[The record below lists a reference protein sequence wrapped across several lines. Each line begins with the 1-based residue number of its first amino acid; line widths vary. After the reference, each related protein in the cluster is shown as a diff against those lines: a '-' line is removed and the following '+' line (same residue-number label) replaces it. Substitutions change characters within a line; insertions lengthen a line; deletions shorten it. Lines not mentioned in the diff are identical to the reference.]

1 MSKRSEKRGS
11 PQGESAQNVRD
22 VTAIMKKKVYSVHQ
36 SDTLGEAVRVML
48 DNHVGLLPVVDDD
61 HMLVGVLS
69 LRDVL
74 RLSWPAFVTMLEDYD
89 FVHDFGALEESEIS
103 PDLRRTPVIELMN
116 EATKVEGSCKLL
128 RAAAVM
134 RQHGI
139 YDLPIV
145 DEEGRLIGLA
155 SWVDVG
161 TAFLDHWTQD

>member
-1 MSKRSEKRGS
+1 MSEPSRG
-11 PQGESAQNVRD
+11 VRD
-22 VTAIMKKKVYSVHQ
+22 VAAVMKKRVFSVHR
-36 SDTLGEAVRVML
+36 SATLGEAVEIML

-61 HMLVGVLS
+61 HKLVGVLS

-89 FVHDFGALEESEIS
+89 FVHDFGALEEVEIS
-103 PDLRRTPVIELMN
+103 PELRRTPVAEIMN
-116 EATKVEGSCKLL
+116 EATEVEGSCKLL

-139 YDLPIV
+139 YDLPVV
-145 DEEGRLIGLA
+145 DDEGRLIGLA

-161 TAFLDHWTQD
+161 TAFLDTWTQD